1 MAKQGSVV
9 WSELMT
15 TEVEKAKAFYGK
27 TLGLTFQRFDPSGE
41 GNYWVAMA
49 GGETV
54 WGLMDMT
61 SRPGSPTGWFTYLA
75 VDDVDA
81 RVAAAEAAG
90 GKLMVPVFEVP
101 MVGRIA
107 ILQDPTGAVIGWM
120 KPADR
125 PPA

>member
-1 MAKQGSVV
+1 MAKQGTVV

-15 TEVEKAKAFYGK
+15 TEVEKAKEFYGK
-27 TLGLTFQRFDPSGE
+27 TLGLTFQGFDLSGE

-49 GGETV
+49 GGESV

-61 SRPGSPTGWFTYLA
+61 SRPGSPTGWFTYIA

-81 RVAAAEAAG
+81 RVAEAQAAG

-125 PPA
+125 LPA

>member
-27 TLGLTFQRFDPSGE
+27 TLGLTFQGFDPSGE

-125 PPA
+125 PRA

>member
-1 MAKQGSVV
+1 MARQGEVV

-15 TEVEKAKAFYGK
+15 TEIDKAKAFYGR
-27 TLGLTFQRFDPSGE
+27 TLGLTFEAHDPTGD

-49 GGETV
+49 DGEAA

-61 SRPGSPTGWFTYLA
+61 SRPESPTGWFTYLA

-90 GKLMVPVFEVP
+90 GKLLVPVFDVP
-101 MVGRIA
+101 SVGRIA
-107 ILQDPTGAVIGWM
+107 VLQDPTGAVIGWM
-120 KPADR
+120 KPVDR
-125 PPA
+125 SAA